1 MKREAFKALRRALA
15 ACPLLVCL
23 AVCPLIPAPAGAA
36 PSSADGAARVAEGR
50 EPSVLVLPFA
60 VHAAPEHAAQLRQD
74 MPSLLRS
81 SLAETGFRVLP
92 PSGSAGGRAP
102 ANDGRA
108 RSLAS
113 SARADYAVY
122 GTLSQLGD
130 AFSLDM
136 RMVSASGGEAY
147 AYHAERNSLD
157 RKSVV

>member
-102 ANDGRA
+102 EGGKIGRA
-108 RSLAS
+108 H
-113 SARADYAVY
+113 V
-122 GTLSQLGD
+122 
-130 AFSLDM
+130 
-136 RMVSASGGEAY
+136 
-147 AYHAERNSLD
+147 
-157 RKSVV
+157 